1 MTDDGCFRFFLKLH
15 NIFIYSYTCS
25 LKFHYSFHPTKLWIN
40 QRCYIHQEWKVLFLP
55 ILDKDTQGYI
65 CLLSVSRTDDV
76 LCFLPPNSC
85 RILNSDPTSHQALGI
100 FQDKKYNLSMAER
113 WNTSLHPSNNR
124 INN

>member
-85 RILNSDPTSHQALGI
+85 RILNSDQPAIRHLVFSKIKNTI
-100 FQDKKYNLSMAER
+100 FQWRNDGIQVFIRPIIA
-113 WNTSLHPSNNR
+113 
-124 INN
+124 